1 MNRKNDLYP
10 IECNVKEIVN
20 KLQGQSKNPIALQV
34 IALCRIRRTSI
45 LNNGILDYLEKI
57 KKSHSLG
64 SFYKKLLSALTEK
77 FDYKPFDRVF
87 EYLNS
92 KNYSRE
98 KLFSMVLSYDE
109 EDIIRKLPFENE
121 ILWIICFYLYDPI
134 TTSNFFLQLSSPPLS
149 KDEEEF
155 LDNFRNLPF
164 ELKRRACWYT
174 KKLLEKD
181 FDTADIKKKYYSNS

>member
-1 MNRKNDLYP
+1 MNRINDLYP
-10 IECNVKEIVN
+10 IKCNIKEIIN
-20 KLQGQSKNPIALQV
+20 KFQGQSKNPIALQV
-34 IALCRIRRTSI
+34 IALCRLRRTSL
-45 LNNGILDYLEKI
+45 LNNGVLNYLEKI

-64 SFYKKLLSALTEK
+64 SFYKKLLSALEEK
-77 FDYKPFDRVF
+77 FKYKPFDRVF

-98 KLFSMVLSYDE
+98 KLFSMELSYDE

-134 TTSNFFLQLSSPPLS
+134 TTSDFFLQLSSPPLS

-155 LDNFRNLPF
+155 LDDFRNLPF
-164 ELKRRACWYT
+164 ELKRRARWYT
-174 KKLLEKD
+174 KKILDED
-181 FDTADIKKKYYSNS
+181 FDTSDKKRKKY

>member
-1 MNRKNDLYP
+1 MNRRNDLYP
-10 IECNVKEIVN
+10 IEPNVKEIVN

-34 IALCRIRRTSI
+34 IALCRIRRTSL
-45 LNNGILDYLEKI
+45 LNNGVLNYLEKI

-64 SFYKKLLSALTEK
+64 SFYKKLLSALQEK
-77 FDYKPFDRVF
+77 FNYKPFDRVF

-134 TTSNFFLQLSSPPLS
+134 TTSGFFLQLSSPPLS

-155 LDNFRNLPF
+155 IDDFRNLPF
-164 ELKRRACWYT
+164 ELKRRVRWYT
-174 KKLLEKD
+174 KKRLDED
-181 FDTADIKKKYYSNS
+181 FDMSDKKRKKY